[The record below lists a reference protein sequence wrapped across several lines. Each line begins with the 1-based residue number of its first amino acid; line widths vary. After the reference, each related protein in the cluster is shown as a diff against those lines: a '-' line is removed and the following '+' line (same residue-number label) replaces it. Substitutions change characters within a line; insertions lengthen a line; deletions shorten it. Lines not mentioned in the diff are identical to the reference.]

1 MISFEFIRRCIKRYP
16 AKGYNRILSDLLVSA
31 ISLLEPDYNYCVC
44 REESSILSLELDSHN
59 KCIWSATTNSNI
71 SYWRI
76 QPDEDITAEKFS
88 GKSEQEL
95 AAPYREKPEYQ
106 YPGLPAIKQYKILP
120 NRRYI
125 LTCDSN
131 HQVAMYDVLKAEKI
145 KIFSN
150 EKYEDVL
157 ARYDH
162 QMLYVPRKGLN
173 LLREM
178 LSILSRLIDRPK
190 FNFLCLILSK
200 LVLGRSKMR
209 IFANNSPR
217 RGRLSWP
224 RRSKR
229 RRTEN
234 RITNK
239 PWSIS
244 ARKFTAEMATASKVT
259 RNGAVEARISCR
271 KRKWFQDRN

>member
-1 MISFEFIRRCIKRYP
+1 M
-16 AKGYNRILSDLLVSA
+16 
-31 ISLLEPDYNYCVC
+31 LEPDYNYCVC
-44 REESSILSLELDSHN
+44 REESPILSLELDSHN

-95 AAPYREKPEYQ
+95 AAPYCEKPEYQ
-106 YPGLPAIKQYKILP
+106 YPGLPAIKQYKVLP

-145 KIFSN
+145 KIFRN

-157 ARYDH
+157 ARYDQ

-173 LLREM
+173 FFN
-178 LSILSRLIDRPK
+178 SR
-190 FNFLCLILSK
+190 
-200 LVLGRSKMR
+200 
-209 IFANNSPR
+209 
-217 RGRLSWP
+217 
-224 RRSKR
+224 
-229 RRTEN
+229 
-234 RITNK
+234 
-239 PWSIS
+239 
-244 ARKFTAEMATASKVT
+244 
-259 RNGAVEARISCR
+259 
-271 KRKWFQDRN
+271 